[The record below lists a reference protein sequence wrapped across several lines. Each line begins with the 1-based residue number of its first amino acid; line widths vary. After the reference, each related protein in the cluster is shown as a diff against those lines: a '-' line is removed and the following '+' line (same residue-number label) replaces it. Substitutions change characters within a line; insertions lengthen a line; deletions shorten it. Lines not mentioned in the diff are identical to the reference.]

1 MSEQIIALAVF
12 IPCFVFIILRRFRAA
27 YVSLAATGVLL
38 LTGVVSLSQATRLID
53 WNVLGMCW
61 GFGMLSLAFTQSRVP
76 AAIASFLLRKPKQ
89 ERLTIFYLCCL
100 AAFLSSFLYNPVVVL
115 MLAPI
120 AIETARRTGSS
131 LFEYLIPLA
140 ISSNAVTTVTMVA
153 DPPALILAERSGMG
167 FLNFYW
173 FHSRLGLGV
182 ISALGAVAALFSLLW
197 IFKTKTQKVSLA
209 EEKIEVSYGAIVLL
223 VGGILAL
230 IFFRASP
237 GLVGIGVGALS
248 LALMRNRLH
257 QLKEFDWETL
267 LFIAGIFVVV
277 GSLEITGLLE
287 KFVNWFATLQIR
299 DPSLL
304 LALVVWLSV
313 GLSSFIDNVPF
324 TLLMIP
330 VCKGIASSL
339 GMDPMPLL
347 YGMAVGT
354 GIGGNLLPVGA
365 TANVIACGML
375 EKQGYRVRLRE
386 YVRVVLPFTLLAVA
400 VSHLLLRLIWM

>member
-1 MSEQIIALAVF
+1 MNEQIIALAVF
-12 IPCFVFIILRRFRAA
+12 IPCFVLIILRRFRVA
-27 YVSLAATGVLL
+27 YVALAAAGALL
-38 LTGVVSLSQATRLID
+38 LTRVVSPSQATRLID

-61 GFGMLSLAFTQSRVP
+61 GFGMLSLAFIQSRVP
-76 AAIASFLLRKPKQ
+76 AAIASSLLRRPKQ
-89 ERLTIFYLCCL
+89 EKLIIFYLCCL

-120 AIETARRTGSS
+120 AMETARRTGSR
-131 LFEYLIPLA
+131 LFDYLIPLA
-140 ISSNAVTTVTMVA
+140 ISSNAVTTVTMVS
-153 DPPALILAERSGMG
+153 DPPALILAEKSSMG
-167 FLNFYW
+167 FLDFYW
-173 FHSRLGLGV
+173 FHSKIGLGI

-197 IFKTKTQKVSLA
+197 VFRTKTRKVFLA
-209 EEKIEVSYGAIVLL
+209 GEKIEVSYGATALL

-230 IFFRASP
+230 IFRAPP
-237 GLVGIGVGALS
+237 GLVGIGVGILS
-248 LALMRNRLH
+248 LALMRNNLH
-257 QLKEFDWETL
+257 RLKEFDWETL

-277 GSLEITGLLE
+277 GSLELTRVLE

-299 DPSLL
+299 NPSLL

-330 VCKGIASSL
+330 VCKGIASGL
-339 GMDPMPLL
+339 GMSPMPLL
-347 YGMAVGT
+347 YGMVVGT

-386 YVRVVLPFTLLAVA
+386 YVRVALPFTLLAVA
-400 VSHLLLRLIWM
+400 VSHLLLQLIWM

>member
-1 MSEQIIALAVF
+1 M
-12 IPCFVFIILRRFRAA
+12 
-27 YVSLAATGVLL
+27 
-38 LTGVVSLSQATRLID
+38 D

-61 GFGMLSLAFTQSRVP
+61 GFGMLSLAFIQSRVP
-76 AAIASFLLRKPKQ
+76 AAIASSLLRRPKQ
-89 ERLTIFYLCCL
+89 EKLIIFYLCCL

-120 AIETARRTGSS
+120 AMETARRTGSR
-131 LFEYLIPLA
+131 LFDYLIPLA
-140 ISSNAVTTVTMVA
+140 ISSNAVTTVTMVS
-153 DPPALILAERSGMG
+153 DPPALILAEKSGMG
-167 FLNFYW
+167 FLDFYW
-173 FHSRLGLGV
+173 FHSKIGLGI

-197 IFKTKTQKVSLA
+197 VFRTKTRKVFLA
-209 EEKIEVSYGAIVLL
+209 GEKIEVSYGATALL

-230 IFFRASP
+230 IFRAPP
-237 GLVGIGVGALS
+237 GLVGIGVGILS
-248 LALMRNRLH
+248 LALMRNNLH
-257 QLKEFDWETL
+257 RLKEFDWETL

-277 GSLEITGLLE
+277 GSLELTGVLE

-299 DPSLL
+299 NPSLL

-330 VCKGIASSL
+330 VCKGIASGL
-339 GMDPMPLL
+339 GMSPMPLL
-347 YGMAVGT
+347 YGMVVGT

-386 YVRVVLPFTLLAVA
+386 YVRVALPFTLLAVA
-400 VSHLLLRLIWM
+400 VSHLLLQLIWM